1 MSKVQEKESTLL
13 NNLSGTEIAN
23 ELDSRLRDLEKNI
36 PVPRKFPQNQKAIRD
51 ASRPRIGPRKN
62 RRFPARMLILFLPR
76 SPLGH
81 IGTQADGAE
90 GLADA
95 TRSSP
100 SVLFRRRCKD
110 RYRRHSGP

>member
-1 MSKVQEKESTLL
+1 MRLHEKYPGQDVDGCEAGLVD
-13 NNLSGTEIAN
+13 NCQQP
-23 ELDSRLRDLEKNI
+23 RYRDGMAR
-36 PVPRKFPQNQKAIRD
+36 PRHPNKHIQKAIRD

-62 RRFPARMLILFLPR
+62 QTFPARMLILFLPR
-76 SPLGH
+76 SPLSD

-110 RYRRHSGP
+110 RCRRHSGP